1 MSRLLRLTRVVS
13 FSAGHRFWR
22 PELSEAENRA
32 RFGAFASPE
41 YHGHN
46 YVLRA
51 TCAGEMQPDGMVVNI
66 KLIDDVLDERIVGA
80 LERRSLNDAFRQL
93 PAPTLEALLPELA
106 ARIHPLPDGVALERL
121 QLAETD
127 WLWADW
133 TPTMTTLTRSYE
145 FAASHRLH
153 VASLS
158 DEENEALF
166 GKCAWPHGH
175 GHNYVLEVTVEGTP
189 DPETGMMLDLAQLD
203 AVVEAEVVE
212 RYDHRH
218 LNLDVPELA
227 GKNPTTETVA
237 CAIFDRLAGKVPGKL
252 AKVKV
257 WETARSSFEVS
268 A

>member
-1 MSRLLRLTRVVS
+1 MSRTVRLTRVVQ

-22 PELSEAENRA
+22 PGLTAEENLA
-32 RFGAFASPE
+32 HFGPYASPE

-51 TCAGEMQPDGMVVNI
+51 TCSGQVQPNGMVVNI
-66 KLIDDVLDERIVGA
+66 KEIDDLLDERIVDR
-80 LERRSLNDAFRQL
+80 LDRRSLNGAFPDL

-106 ARIHPLPDGVALERL
+106 TCLRPLPDGVVLERL

-133 TPTMTTLTRSYE
+133 TPDMTTLTRSYE

-153 VASLS
+153 VADMT
-158 DEENEALF
+158 DEENFALF
-166 GKCAWPHGH
+166 GKCSWPHGH

-189 DPETGMMLDLAQLD
+189 DPATGMMLDLSVLD
-203 AVVEAEVVE
+203 AVVLAEVVE
-212 RYDHRH
+212 RYDHRN

-237 CAIFDRLAGKVPGKL
+237 CAIFDQLAGKVPGRL
-252 AKVKV
+252 ARVKV